1 VGVRFRM
8 RLMFFKLF
16 GWNWSDELDK
26 DISNIFSS
34 FYKIIVVKVRNNCL
48 SIVDDLFMVLNS
60 IGNQSLSKL

>member
-8 RLMFFKLF
+8 RLMFSKLF

-34 FYKIIVVKVRNNCL
+34 FNKIIVVKVRNNCL